1 MYPARMSGW
10 LISDLRRGPR
20 FVLCA
25 SDGTISSEFFKDRE
39 PPPPNKFKSIPV
51 LGAKMQQTKTKLV
64 NVQAETESSHVV
76 LRNLKKSAGE
86 EQAHLTAAIGRMA
99 SADAEVATMMESMMS
114 MMAPLESLLGPTE
127 RVLAKLKCVGFDG
140 FPDFG
145 AAEQQRIGQCSVA
158 LIGSEKDPHVPT
170 RMVFTHRGQKRSIEA
185 DENLYELPLIS
196 AKSNT
201 SSWSATREQASGLA
215 AIHVTKQLI
224 GITSDNIEK
233 VALHKVSRQAIY
245 RRSWCIDL
253 P

>member
-1 MYPARMSGW
+1 
-10 LISDLRRGPR
+10 
-20 FVLCA
+20 
-25 SDGTISSEFFKDRE
+25 
-39 PPPPNKFKSIPV
+39 
-51 LGAKMQQTKTKLV
+51 
-64 NVQAETESSHVV
+64 V

-86 EQAHLTAAIGRMA
+86 AEQAHLTAAIGRMA

-145 AAEQQRIGQCSVA
+145 VSNEQQRIGKCSVA
-158 LIGSEKDPHVPT
+158 LIGSEKDPHVPV
-170 RMVFTHRGQKRSIEA
+170 RMVFTHQGQKRSIEA

>member
-1 MYPARMSGW
+1 MSGW

-64 NVQAETESSHVV
+64 NAQAENASSHVV

-99 SADAEVATMMESMMS
+99 SADAEVATMMESTMS
-114 MMAPLESLLGPTE
+114 VAPLESLLGPTE
-127 RVLAKLKCVGFDG
+127 QVLAKLDCVGFDG

-145 AAEQQRIGQCSVA
+145 VSNEQQRIGKCSVA
-158 LIGSEKDPHVPT
+158 LIGSEKDPHARTCQSAWSSLTGARNAPSRPT
-170 RMVFTHRGQKRSIEA
+170 R
-185 DENLYELPLIS
+185 
-196 AKSNT
+196 T
-201 SSWSATREQASGLA
+201 STSCPSSPPRATRPPGPPRGSSRA
-215 AIHVTKQLI
+215 ALQRF
-224 GITSDNIEK
+224 TSPN
-233 VALHKVSRQAIY
+233 S
-245 RRSWCIDL
+245 
-253 P
+253 

>member
-1 MYPARMSGW
+1 
-10 LISDLRRGPR
+10 
-20 FVLCA
+20 
-25 SDGTISSEFFKDRE
+25 
-39 PPPPNKFKSIPV
+39 
-51 LGAKMQQTKTKLV
+51 V
-64 NVQAETESSHVV
+64 NVQAENESSHVV

-99 SADAEVATMMESMMS
+99 SADAEVATMMESTMS
-114 MMAPLESLLGPTE
+114 VAPLESLLGPTE
-127 RVLAKLKCVGFDG
+127 RVLAKLDCVGFDG

-145 AAEQQRIGQCSVA
+145 VSNEQQRIGQCSVA

-201 SSWSATREQASGLA
+201 SSWTATREQTAGLTV
-215 AIHVTKQLI
+215 IHVTKQLI

-233 VALHKVSRQAIY
+233 VALHKVSRRAIY
-245 RRSWCIDL
+245 RRLWCIDL